1 MIRYWGGGHGIRGFY
16 GIKSEYLPYKTLFP
30 PGIQLHN
37 PPSFLVEQAR
47 FARIKVACVADY
59 QIREIPITGAG
70 PPKIVGKMNLLRC
83 IFWLYLNKHLSVFN
97 TSHTYEIKNGRVL

>member
-1 MIRYWGGGHGIRGFY
+1 MCRSFEKG
-16 GIKSEYLPYKTLFP
+16 LPYKTLFP

-47 FARIKVACVADY
+47 FARIKVVCVADY

-70 PPKIVGKMNLLRC
+70 PPKIFGKMNLLRC
-83 IFWLYLNKHLSVFN
+83 IFWLFLNKHLSTQVIRMKLKMEGYF
-97 TSHTYEIKNGRVL
+97 SE